1 MIKWAMLWHRFRCSL
16 STTAAGANHMCKSLL
31 VTVQVFV
38 HFRRVTSFSCA
49 NAWMTTSI
57 DRSNGG
63 CNRLPLG
70 SKLFHFH
77 AVLGK
82 KNCKVIPIWE
92 LAHPPWENSGYITL
106 VYLVQGFEYE
116 KIALLVGGSFSK
128 HGHHQIP
135 CLCNTY
141 YLWPVSLV
149 VPVLSVLC
157 PLPQKI
163 KCNGCN

>member
-1 MIKWAMLWHRFRCSL
+1 MIKQAMLWHRFRCSL

-82 KNCKVIPIWE
+82 KNCKIIPIWE
-92 LAHPPWENSGYITL
+92 LAHPPWENAGYITL

-116 KIALLVGGSFSK
+116 KIALLVWVAHFPNMGTTKFHASVT
-128 HGHHQIP
+128 HI
-135 CLCNTY
+135 TY
-141 YLWPVSLV
+141 DRFHWWYQCYQCYAPSPKDKVQWM
-149 VPVLSVLC
+149 
-157 PLPQKI
+157 
-163 KCNGCN
+163 